1 MFFKK
6 QNKSKHEKTNFF
18 VRGGHRDRSVGGFY
32 IAAIAED
39 IQIEVIANE
48 IIADKHFY
56 PLRKNDSF
64 CELFFFFF
72 SSETF

>member
-1 MFFKK
+1 MHRQIKDVSLEKK
-6 QNKSKHEKTNFF
+6 TKSKHKKTNFF
-18 VRGGHRDRSVGGFY
+18 VRGGQRDRSVGGFY

-56 PLRKNDSF
+56 PLRKKKKKRF
-64 CELFFFFF
+64 VL
-72 SSETF
+72 